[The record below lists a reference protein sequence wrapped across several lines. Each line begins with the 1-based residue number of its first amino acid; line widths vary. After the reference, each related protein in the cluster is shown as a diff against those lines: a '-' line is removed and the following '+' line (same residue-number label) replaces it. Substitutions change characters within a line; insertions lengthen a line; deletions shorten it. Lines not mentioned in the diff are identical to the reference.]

1 MLDVIS
7 KNYLEEYSTEKY
19 KFKDVYALNSSKF
32 YVYESSNSI
41 SVFSYVKLPYFNL
54 YAKDSRVININKND
68 AGAVLSQD
76 HKYNNILVMSLENN
90 LLKIGLISEKSHKIF
105 YDIVRLIVL
114 LLIGYG
120 IDILFRDK
128 DRRRGLSQ

>member
-68 AGAVLSQD
+68 AGAVLSQG

-90 LLKIGLISEKSHKIF
+90 LLKIELISEKSHKIF

-128 DRRRGLSQ
+128 DKRRDLS